1 MKFLN
6 FLHNSGSRSKL
17 LSSSDTR
24 TVQMLDSEEA
34 AHFAKKRRR
43 SVARQVSN
51 VDAALENDSQEE
63 TIEYTID
70 RDGNFQD
77 ANFEQQQSHVQNQ
90 QQMVHDNSQEE
101 NIRAIQNANALDKEN
116 HDRLLRFLQG
126 EYKPQM
132 QEEIRIALN
141 HDPNNV
147 NVVIET
153 FFLLQP
159 DGSMKLYNRS
169 HHS

>member
-1 MKFLN
+1 
-6 FLHNSGSRSKL
+6 
-17 LSSSDTR
+17 
-24 TVQMLDSEEA
+24 MLDSEEA

-51 VDAALENDSQEE
+51 VEAVQEYDSQDE

-77 ANFEQQQSHVQNQ
+77 VNFEQQQKSHVQNQ
-90 QQMVHDNSQEE
+90 QQVVQDNSQEE

-116 HDRLLRFLQG
+116 HDRLLKFLQG
-126 EYKPQM
+126 EYKPHM